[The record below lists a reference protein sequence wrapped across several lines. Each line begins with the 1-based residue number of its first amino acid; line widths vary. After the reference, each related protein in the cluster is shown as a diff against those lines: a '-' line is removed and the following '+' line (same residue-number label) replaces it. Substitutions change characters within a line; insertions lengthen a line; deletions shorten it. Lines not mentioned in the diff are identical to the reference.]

1 MYSQI
6 LIYFHGQ
13 VLETAREVAS
23 FPSSTAPT
31 SYDQVKNQCEALVT
45 GKQQKMLALQSF
57 KLQQEK
63 KAIISIGEK
72 ESSVSPLS
80 GTVRKQS
87 PLSFLFYFQEN
98 TENVKKQEGI
108 TSYLFEYKQQ
118 FHHSY
123 IHNLQALN
131 SLRDEQQLENNID
144 PVQSQ
149 SQNQLARCS
158 RDLGQEH
165 SFRLPPSSPYDKFLK
180 AAGC

>member
-6 LIYFHGQ
+6 LIYIHGQ

-80 GTVRKQS
+80 GTVRKH
-87 PLSFLFYFQEN
+87 LFLFSFIF
-98 TENVKKQEGI
+98 KKKLEGI

-131 SLRDEQQLENNID
+131 SSRDEQQLENSMD
-144 PVQSQ
+144 PVQGQ